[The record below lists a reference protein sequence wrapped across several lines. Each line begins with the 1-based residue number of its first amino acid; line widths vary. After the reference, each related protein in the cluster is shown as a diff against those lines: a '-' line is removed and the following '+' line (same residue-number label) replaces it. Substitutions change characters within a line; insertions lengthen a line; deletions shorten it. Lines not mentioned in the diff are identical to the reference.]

1 MKKEP
6 VITSVIL
13 LAVWWVLAVSIGNDV
28 LIPSPWQTLTYLCG
42 LIAEKEFYLSVGASL
57 LRVGAGFVLSL
68 ITALVFSILCG
79 EFPVFRRYFEPVRV
93 LTKTIPNVTYIIIAV
108 IWLGSEGAVATVSF
122 MILFPVFM
130 NGFMNALDSQSRDM
144 KDVEAVY
151 PETLSVKIRD
161 RILPELWPEILR
173 TGKTAAS
180 LGFKV
185 GVMAEILGSVQT
197 GIGRRLN
204 YCRMYLRTDGILA
217 WTVVIILISICIDH
231 LFDLLI
237 GRHIKEEQGWKN

>member
-6 VITSVIL
+6 FITTGVLIAAWWIL
-13 LAVWWVLAVSIGNDV
+13 AAAVHNDV
-28 LIPSPWQTLTYLCG
+28 LIPSPWQTLIYLG
-42 LIAEKEFYLSVGASL
+42 RLLTEKEFYVSVGASL
-57 LRVGAGFVLSL
+57 WRVGCGFALSL
-68 ITALVFSILCG
+68 LTALFCSILCS
-79 EFPVFRRYFEPVRV
+79 EFPAFRRYFEPVRI

-108 IWLGSEGAVATVSF
+108 IWLGSEGAAATVSF

-130 NGFMNALDSQSRDM
+130 NGFLNALDAEQALM
-144 KDVEAVY
+144 KDVDAVY
-151 PETLSVKIRD
+151 PETLSVKIRT
-161 RILPELWPEILR
+161 RILPSLAMEILR

-204 YCRMYLRTDGILA
+204 YCRMYLLTDGILA
-217 WTVVIILISICIDH
+217 WTIVIILISICIDH
-231 LFDLLI
+231 LFDYLI
-237 GRHIKEEQGWKN
+237 ERNVKEEQGWKN